1 LKKQY
6 KPNIKIERTKREHSK
21 VIVRLPKLLRDSK
34 SLKDILIQ
42 KFVHH
47 RKHKKSHK
55 KHHVR
60 AKKHHS
66 KKLRTPEQASI
77 IRKVKKLRKQRRLR
91 VEKRLIRK
99 LKRRSEKNCSK
110 KCTFSRVCK
119 CKGKKIAYTKKN
131 KSQKIIQKRMCY

>member
-77 IRKVKKLRKQRRLR
+77 IRKVKK
-91 VEKRLIRK
+91 I
-99 LKRRSEKNCSK
+99 K
-110 KCTFSRVCK
+110 KT
-119 CKGKKIAYTKKN
+119 KKI
-131 KSQKIIQKRMCY
+131 KS